1 MASDSTSLVAPKLLI
16 AVLVLVISVG
26 VPCMADSFI
35 VRAPLSAI
43 AGIASRH
50 GMTLVS
56 SVDSLQ
62 QVFLLD
68 NTSGEPADQM
78 ELELEADAQVLG
90 CEANSQVAIVES
102 AVVNQSTAA
111 ILDGTPLTGAVNYFG
126 TLALRRYVLQPA
138 AAITRLHA
146 MRNLL
151 HVSGAGIVA
160 VIDTGVDP
168 NHAVLAPSLLP
179 GYDFVHE
186 IPGTASEFSDLP
198 AGSIAQLNQ
207 STAAILDNL
216 QFVLV
221 NQSTAA
227 ILDQST
233 AAILDT
239 TQLPVAFGHGT
250 MVAGI
255 IHLTAPTAQILPLK
269 AFSGDGTGTL
279 ANVLRAIY
287 FAVDQGAKV
296 LNMSFSFPTASP
308 ELEAA
313 INYATQNGVI
323 PVAAAGNTGQSEVF
337 YPAALSNVIGV
348 GSTSNLDVRSTFSSF
363 GPMVW
368 VGAPGEGVVT
378 TYPGGNYAQAWGT
391 SFSAPFI
398 AGTAALAVQIDGTIT
413 EAGVADAVGHA
424 RSVAQMGK
432 GRVDLYQAV
441 QHTN

>member
-1 MASDSTSLVAPKLLI
+1 MFL
-16 AVLVLVISVG
+16 AVLALVISVG
-26 VPCMADSFI
+26 VPCVADSFI
-35 VRAPLSAI
+35 VRAPSSAI
-43 AGIASRH
+43 AGIAGRH
-50 GMTLVS
+50 GMTVVS
-56 SVDSLQ
+56 PVDSQQ

-68 NTSGEPADQM
+68 NTSGEPSDQM
-78 ELELEADAQVLG
+78 ESELEADAQVLG
-90 CEANSQVAIVES
+90 CEANTQVAIVES
-102 AVVNQSTAA
+102 AAVNQSTAA
-111 ILDGTPLTGAVNYFG
+111 ILDGTPLAGTVNYFG
-126 TLALRRYVLQPA
+126 TVALRRYVSQPA
-138 AAITRLHA
+138 AAITRLHI
-146 MRNLL
+146 MQNLL
-151 HVSGAGIVA
+151 RTSGAGIVA

-168 NHAVLAPSLLP
+168 NHSVLAPSLLP

-186 IPGTASEFSDLP
+186 IAGTASEFSDLP
-198 AGSIAQLNQ
+198 AGSVAQLNQ

-216 QFVLV
+216 QLVLV

-239 TQLPVAFGHGT
+239 TQLPAAFGHGT

-279 ANVLRAIY
+279 ANILRAIY
-287 FAVDQGAKV
+287 YAVDNGAKV
-296 LNMSFSFPTASP
+296 LNMSFSFPDASP
-308 ELEAA
+308 ELAAA

-323 PVAAAGNTGQSEVF
+323 PVAAAGNTGQSEVL
-337 YPAALSNVIGV
+337 YPAALTNVIGV

-363 GPMVW
+363 GPVVY

-398 AGTAALAVQIDGTIT
+398 SGAAALAVQIDGTIT

-432 GRVDLYQAV
+432 GRLDLYQTV